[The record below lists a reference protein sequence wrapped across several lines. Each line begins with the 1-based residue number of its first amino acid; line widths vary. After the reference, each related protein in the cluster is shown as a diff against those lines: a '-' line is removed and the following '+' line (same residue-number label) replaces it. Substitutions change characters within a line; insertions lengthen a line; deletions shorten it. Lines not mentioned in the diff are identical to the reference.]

1 MSAGLFAGPVG
12 VKVGMG
18 DFSCESGMRH
28 SGTVTPGDLPRH
40 LLRFESL
47 DARSE
52 FHHHASCVKR
62 GSSLRNPAA
71 FVDSVVHLPQ
81 STRERERGPRIIW
94 GHVRYANGCFEG
106 KFWPEVRY
114 LGPDFRF
121 LPAPIYGTDVIR
133 GRREPSSAVI
143 RTSSTPLHG
152 IVVII
157 NH

>member
-81 STRERERGPRIIW
+81 STRERERTPD
-94 GHVRYANGCFEG
+94 N
-106 KFWPEVRY
+106 
-114 LGPDFRF
+114 LGTR
-121 LPAPIYGTDVIR
+121 PICER
-133 GRREPSSAVI
+133 MF
-143 RTSSTPLHG
+143 
-152 IVVII
+152 
-157 NH
+157 